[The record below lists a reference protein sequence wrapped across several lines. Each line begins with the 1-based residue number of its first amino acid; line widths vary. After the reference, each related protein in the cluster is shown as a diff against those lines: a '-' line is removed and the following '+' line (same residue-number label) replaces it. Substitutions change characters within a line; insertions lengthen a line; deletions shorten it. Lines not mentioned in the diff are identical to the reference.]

1 MHAGNSLIT
10 QIADLKD
17 QLYEAHQQ
25 SASLGVKAEYYEKC
39 SDAVNAEVVM
49 IRSEKVLLLLYY
61 VNIIVLMSFEYSHFN
76 QITYYCR
83 SSIPGELLTHHCSWC
98 LLSRRH

>member
-49 IRSEKVLLLLYY
+49 IRSEKVL
-61 VNIIVLMSFEYSHFN
+61 
-76 QITYYCR
+76 
-83 SSIPGELLTHHCSWC
+83 
-98 LLSRRH
+98 